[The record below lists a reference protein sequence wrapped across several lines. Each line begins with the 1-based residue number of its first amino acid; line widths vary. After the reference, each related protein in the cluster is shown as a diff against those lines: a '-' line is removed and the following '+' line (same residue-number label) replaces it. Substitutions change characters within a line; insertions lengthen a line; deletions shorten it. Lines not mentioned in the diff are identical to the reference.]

1 MVVCC
6 FVGTNTCIVDCNRSL
21 GYWVL
26 KLTWACKLTMNNIEA
41 IIYCLSTLKS
51 QDRDGESDRV
61 FDGNGNKHWISIAN
75 GKVKLNNNCGYSE
88 FRQDKYTTEVVPR
101 LRFRILEAIGSNDVT
116 FSEMQRVFGRIDNR
130 LLKNLSNFLI
140 VLRRWAAAA
149 YRLGCLMEEFVT
161 ELIHKLRNKET
172 K

>member
-1 MVVCC
+1 
-6 FVGTNTCIVDCNRSL
+6 
-21 GYWVL
+21 
-26 KLTWACKLTMNNIEA
+26 MNNIEA

-116 FSEMQRVFGRIDNR
+116 FSEMQRGIWKDRQPTTKELIELLDSLEAMGNGGLSSRVFNGRIC
-130 LLKNLSNFLI
+130 
-140 VLRRWAAAA
+140 
-149 YRLGCLMEEFVT
+149 YRINPQIT
-161 ELIHKLRNKET
+161 
-172 K
+172 